1 LWHELIPLLTETPIS
16 ERDQHLDQLLL
27 RYKREEITLIL
38 DKFQHM
44 TAGREL
50 IGEDSMLYRTYRRTF
65 ARFGGDRPFL
75 DKQVYEK
82 LIYEHG
88 KLAAQRSLEPSF
100 RHRGRSEQEMYD
112 LLLVGVEFWE
122 DITPP
127 AVPPQPANFATPA
140 QADHAPPLREL
151 LTWGW
156 NTDEEYVTRNVRQ
169 IAKQQPAS
177 SDVVR
182 MVLDE
187 GLLSGWPAKDASW
200 APYHAL
206 HLLGHLQAHKYA
218 RRLLALMDRENDWLS
233 DRLPVVW
240 GLMGSQAAP
249 PLWTYLE
256 NRTHDPDKRAIV
268 LNGLAAIA
276 QAQPQSWPDIVTAL
290 INWLQKAP
298 AADATVNGYL
308 VFILNRMKAIEAR
321 EAIATAFEQD
331 RVDTRIMQWHD
342 VTMFQD
348 RIDPTRYDE

>member
-1 LWHELIPLLTETPIS
+1 MAALTQKHGAQEVAI
-16 ERDQHLDQLLL
+16 
-27 RYKREEITLIL
+27 IL
-38 DKFQHM
+38 NAIQQRG
-44 TAGREL
+44 ANQEL
-50 IGEDSMLYRTYRRTF
+50 IGEECQNYRIYRQTF
-65 ARFGGDRPFL
+65 ARFGGQRRFL
-75 DKQVYEK
+75 DKEEYEE
-82 LIYEHG
+82 LVFEHG
-88 KLAAQRSLEPSF
+88 QRLATRQFKSPIRRPPS
-100 RHRGRSEQEMYD
+100 RRERELYD
-112 LLLVGVEFWE
+112 LTLVGVHSWE

-127 AVPPQPANFATPA
+127 AIPPQPTDF
-140 QADHAPPLREL
+140 DAPLPGTYTLPVQEL

-156 NTDEEYVTRNVRQ
+156 DLDEERIVRAAGNK
-169 IAKQQPAS
+169 AKWQPAIP
-177 SDVVR
+177 DLLR
-182 MVLDE
+182 AIFDE

-206 HLLGHLQAHKYA
+206 HLLGHLQAHKHA
-218 RRLLALMDRENDWLS
+218 GRLLALMDRENDWLS

-256 NRTHDPDKRAIV
+256 NRAHDPDKRAIV

-276 QAQPQSWPDIVTAL
+276 QAQPKNRPDIVTAL
-290 INWLQKAP
+290 IDWLQEAP

-321 EAIATAFEQD
+321 EAITTAFEQD

-348 RIDPTRYDE
+348 RIDLTRHSG